1 MNFMSAKVRAFD
13 YYVIPITIIVIDT
26 CIDCNH
32 KLPAL
37 G

>member
-1 MNFMSAKVRAFD
+1 MSAKAKDCD